1 VTGPELVRQRCAQG
15 LSSGQVEFAAQ
26 FQAPAAV
33 ELRVH
38 VELPEAILEI
48 TDEHRLPGADPR
60 YGPVVVGPVVLD
72 LARCSR
78 SAGFDARGAPQVCH
92 RGRRDHRVN

>member
-1 VTGPELVRQRCAQG
+1 
-15 LSSGQVEFAAQ
+15 
-26 FQAPAAV
+26 
-33 ELRVH
+33 

-78 SAGFDARGAPQVCH
+78 SAGFRCLWRTPGVPQGAT
-92 RGRRDHRVN
+92 

>member
-1 VTGPELVRQRCAQG
+1 
-15 LSSGQVEFAAQ
+15 
-26 FQAPAAV
+26 
-33 ELRVH
+33 VH

-92 RGRRDHRVN
+92 RGRRDHRVNQGHRVGELNGGRVIPRCRGR